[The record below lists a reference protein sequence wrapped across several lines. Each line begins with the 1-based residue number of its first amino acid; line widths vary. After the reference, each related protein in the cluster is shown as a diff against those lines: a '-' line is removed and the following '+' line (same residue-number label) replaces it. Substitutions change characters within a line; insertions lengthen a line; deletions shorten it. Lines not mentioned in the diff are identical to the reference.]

1 VDNALSPLIAQRLRE
16 AGHDAVHVRDYGLQA
31 EGDEQILARAERE
44 NRILVSADTDFGALL
59 ALRGKSRPSLILF
72 RQAHD
77 RRPDRQAAL
86 LLVNLP
92 GIEEP
97 LQSGMRRCVRR
108 CPAAHSPAAT
118 EPASLIFS
126 SDIGGHIGL
135 GEVVPLEQEP
145 LAGCLRERVGK
156 AVAVIQAGR
165 VAAALAEVPIGGARY
180 LRVLGCH

>member
-16 AGHDAVHVRDYGLQA
+16 AGHDAVHVRDYGLEA
-31 EGDEQILARAERE
+31 GGDEQILERAERE
-44 NRILVSADTDFGALL
+44 DRALVSADTDFGALL

-97 LQSGMRRCVRR
+97 LQSGCVVVFDDARLRIRRLPVGGE
-108 CPAAHSPAAT
+108 
-118 EPASLIFS
+118 EPADAS
-126 SDIGGHIGL
+126 GG
-135 GEVVPLEQEP
+135 E
-145 LAGCLRERVGK
+145 
-156 AVAVIQAGR
+156 
-165 VAAALAEVPIGGARY
+165 
-180 LRVLGCH
+180 